1 MRREEILK
9 VLRDAGTPITLDELA
24 QRTGIDIVRLRVD
37 LYQLTREGKVERRQ
51 RGNVPV
57 WTVKV
62 GSAIERRCEKLSKK
76 YVP

>member
-1 MRREEILK
+1 MRLRREEILK

-37 LYQLTREGKVERRQ
+37 LYQLTREGKVERRL

-62 GSAIERRCEKLSKK
+62 SSPME
-76 YVP
+76 